1 MRTIVNISYN
11 GPGEVI
17 LFDDGSLE
25 YLGTPSGASVGMVE
39 DIQNNVRVGFMWPAN
54 PVTSINGIPI
64 PNNNTVNVPYIAPT
78 GSNYIFSGTS
88 TVTIDAD
95 YYLTGIEKFAKNL
108 GIDPTYTPHNGE
120 CSSCKKEGKLVLK
133 YSFLDINRYICDICI
148 VKKLDSSFGTKN
160 NADTE
165 KVLYGK

>member
-1 MRTIVNISYN
+1 MRTIVNISPS
-11 GPGEVI
+11 GSAEII

-25 YLGTPSGASVGMVE
+25 YLSVPSGASVGMVE

-54 PVTSINGIPI
+54 PVTSVNGISI
-64 PNNNTVNVPYIAPT
+64 PYNNTVNVPYIAPT
-78 GSNYIFSGTS
+78 SGNYIFSGAG

-95 YYLTGIEKFAKNL
+95 CYLTGIEKFAKNL
-108 GIDPTYTPHNGE
+108 GIDPTHHPHDGE
-120 CSSCKKEGKLVLK
+120 CSSCNKEGKLVLK
-133 YSFLDINRYICDICI
+133 YSFLGINRYICNICI
-148 VKKLDSSFGTKN
+148 VKKLDSFFGTKN